1 MKKRI
6 TLSLLILLVILMPAA
21 AQLMLQPV
29 AAVNLIRSEMI
40 SRDALDAK
48 IAELEA
54 ANGGQK
60 LNEEDV
66 LDIMIND
73 VLVLQGA
80 ERDGI
85 VLSNTDL
92 TKLVNNQK
100 SSVESQLSRSL
111 TNEEFDS
118 VLQQAYQLTLEEFK
132 ETLYENYIVN
142 SYIRSAKSDLITN
155 IPAPTEAQ
163 IKSFYRKNTANFIN
177 PEYTKFSHIYI
188 TKSLS
193 TNADPKA
200 KADEIYRKIR
210 YGTSS
215 FDELV
220 VSSSQDESTK
230 FLGGT
235 VGWVAIDDSTKIQAY
250 GESFINALFSLEVNE
265 VSQVIESKAGYHI
278 VKILDHRDPRILG
291 LNDTL
296 NPTSVM
302 TVRQYINQN
311 LYTASQEA
319 VYQKAISELVAELRA
334 EAQITI
340 LL

>member
-6 TLSLLILLVILMPAA
+6 TLSLLILLIILMPAA
-21 AQLMLQPV
+21 AQLMLEPV

-40 SRDALDAK
+40 SRNALDAK

-80 ERDGI
+80 ERGGI
-85 VLSNTDL
+85 VLSDTDL
-92 TKLVNNQK
+92 ATLVKNQK
-100 SSVESQLSRSL
+100 SSVESQLSRTL
-111 TNEEFDS
+111 TNEEFDAI
-118 VLQQAYQLTLEEFK
+118 LQQAYQMSLKEFTQ
-132 ETLYENYIVN
+132 TLYENYIVN
-142 SYIRSAKSDLITN
+142 SYIRSAKSDMITT
-155 IPAPTEAQ
+155 IPAPTADQ
-163 IKSFYRKNTANFIN
+163 IKAFYRKNTASFIN
-177 PEYTKFSHIYI
+177 PEYSKFSHIFI

-200 KADEIYRKIR
+200 KADEIHRKVR
-210 YGTSS
+210 YGTST

-220 VSSSQDESTK
+220 VSASQDEKTK

-235 VGWVAIDDSTKIQAY
+235 VGWVAIDDAAEIQAY
-250 GESFINALFSLEVNE
+250 GESFINALFALEVNE
-265 VSQVIESKAGYHI
+265 ISQVLESKTGYHI

-291 LNDTL
+291 LDDTL

-311 LYTASQEA
+311 LYTANQEA